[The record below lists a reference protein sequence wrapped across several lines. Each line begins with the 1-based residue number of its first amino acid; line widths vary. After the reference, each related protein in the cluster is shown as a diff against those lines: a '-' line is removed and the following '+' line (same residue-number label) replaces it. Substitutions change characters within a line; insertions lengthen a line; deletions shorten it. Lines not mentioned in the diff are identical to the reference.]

1 MYAEFYMAYI
11 KIVRSIC
18 IKCTYSIWECDDE
31 LSLQRDKSL
40 AACTPSPCSWFWL
53 FFWGIN
59 TSLVNT
65 ASRFQCLWC
74 SDRSTC
80 IEMLLQIMTAHTQES
95 VVTLCRVHLSQVCFI
110 THKLPLS
117 VSLVIVMDT
126 SARALLPIAPDGVC
140 YLLFI
145 RQQWE
150 LGGGGCSIVKQLA
163 RSAPHAVTVVYVE
176 IHPWNAQL

>member
-1 MYAEFYMAYI
+1 
-11 KIVRSIC
+11 
-18 IKCTYSIWECDDE
+18 
-31 LSLQRDKSL
+31 
-40 AACTPSPCSWFWL
+40 
-53 FFWGIN
+53 
-59 TSLVNT
+59 
-65 ASRFQCLWC
+65 
-74 SDRSTC
+74 
-80 IEMLLQIMTAHTQES
+80 MTAHTQES